1 MSFFNTMGSIAAGY
15 NQGQQEHQIEQLNQA
30 RLQAMQMQNQ
40 LMQGRMQA
48 LHSVFGG
55 GGQPAQVAPQQPPQ
69 QSPAQQPTQQWHPPL
84 QIPNQ
89 QPTSA
94 QSLLQPPT
102 AAQPAQQQNPFFVQG
117 TQLAT
122 SASKLATLGDLTD
135 AQNYMKLATDFTK
148 QGMSQQTEQL
158 KNQATQ
164 TDLGLKEAAYVG
176 QLAASSNNAQDFYS
190 AVQQGMEQ
198 HIIDPAIGQKLL
210 NTPWSPQE
218 MQQLVARSTTRS
230 QMLKAQQAQATLAQ
244 RTANDNAVRAQR
256 QAYINFKER
265 KANAKAAQEAKTA
278 KAKGPNSN
286 APTASDLKA
295 AGFALRQALPGA
307 DFGGVGSY
315 GMATTLTGK
324 NKEELTQLIASE
336 AQDVLRTNPGMTV
349 AQAAI
354 VAAQKLRA
362 TGAISGTGANISI
375 SPNGE
380 TEYNPLPLTVKG
392 GKPIVPKFTGVK
404 FFLVPSK
411 ITTKSGH
418 VIPAGSIIPLRG
430 D

>member
-48 LHSVFGG
+48 LNSVFGE
-55 GGQPAQVAPQQPPQ
+55 GGQPTQGAPQQPPAQ
-69 QSPAQQPTQQWHPPL
+69 PPAQQMPWHPPFL
-84 QIPNQ
+84 PHSG
-89 QPTSA
+89 QPSSA

-102 AAQPAQQQNPFFVQG
+102 AAQSTQQQNPSLVQG
-117 TQLAT
+117 TQLST
-122 SASKLATLGDLTD
+122 SAAKLASLGDLTD
-135 AQNYMKLATDFTK
+135 AQNYMKLATEFTK

-158 KNQATQ
+158 KNSVIQ
-164 TDLGLKEAAYVG
+164 TNQGLKEAAYIG

-198 HIIDPAIGQKLL
+198 HIIDPTIGQKLL
-210 NTPWSPQE
+210 NTPWSPHE

-230 QMLKAQQAQATLAQ
+230 EMLKAQQAQAVLAQ
-244 RTANDNAVRAQR
+244 RTANDNANRAMR
-256 QAYINFKER
+256 QAYINFKEQ
-265 KANAKAAQEAKTA
+265 KANAKASQEAKTT

-295 AGFALRQALPGA
+295 AAFALRQTLPDA
-307 DFGGVGSY
+307 DFGGVGDNNEP
-315 GMATTLTGK
+315 TTLTGK
-324 NKEELTQLIASE
+324 NKGTLTQLIASE
-336 AQDVLRTNPGMTV
+336 AQDVLRTNPTMTV

-362 TGAISGTGANISI
+362 TGVISGTGPNISI
-375 SPNGE
+375 INNGE
-380 TEYNPLPLTVKG
+380 TEYNPIPLTVKG
-392 GKPIVPKFTGVK
+392 GKPVIPKITGTK
-404 FFLVPSK
+404 FFLVPSTIK
-411 ITTKSGH
+411 TKSGTT
-418 VIPAGSIIPLRG
+418 IPAGSIIQLKG

>member
-30 RLQAMQMQNQ
+30 HLQAIQMQNQ

-55 GGQPAQVAPQQPPQ
+55 GGQPTQGTPQQPP
-69 QSPAQQPTQQWHPPL
+69 AQPPTQQVPWHPPL
-84 QIPNQ
+84 LPHTG
-89 QPTSA
+89 QPASA
-94 QSLLQPPT
+94 QPLLQPPT
-102 AAQPAQQQNPFFVQG
+102 GVQPAQQQNPFFVQG

-122 SASKLATLGDLTD
+122 SASKLASLGDLTD

-164 TDLGLKEAAYVG
+164 TALGLKEAAYVG

-218 MQQLVARSTTRS
+218 MQQLIARSTTRS
-230 QMLKAQQAQATLAQ
+230 EMLKAQQAQATLAQ
-244 RTANDNAVRAQR
+244 RTANDNANRAMR
-256 QAYINFKER
+256 QAYINFKEQ

-307 DFGGVGSY
+307 DFGVVG
-315 GMATTLTGK
+315 ANNEPTTLTGK
-324 NKEELTQLIASE
+324 NKGILTQLIASE
-336 AQDVLRTNPGMTV
+336 AQDVHATNPGMTTT
-349 AQAAI
+349 QASI
-354 VAAQKLRA
+354 LAAQKLRA

-380 TEYNPLPLTVKG
+380 TEYNPIPLTVKD
-392 GKPIVPKFTGVK
+392 GKPVIPKITGTK
-404 FFLVPSK
+404 FFLVPSTIK
-411 ITTKSGH
+411 TKSGTT
-418 VIPAGSIIPLRG
+418 IPAGSIIQLKG